1 MKKRKH
7 RKLTDEMI
15 AKAVIE
21 YDRALMASLPDPR
34 ECKHEFSETFEQKMA
49 ELINGR
55 PIKSGETK

>member
-1 MKKRKH
+1 
-7 RKLTDEMI
+7 MI